1 MPAAFEWDKVMG
13 IDPASLLES
22 EKDQVE
28 EVFAMFALAEEWE
41 VKDKAPENIVQ
52 VLRVFQTLL
61 KMKDRELTIAYSFVE
76 EIGMKHAKVEV
87 FWWGLFGCLY
97 VLFPVHT
104 AQHSGTGPD
113 TRFLRDE
120 IRQLETQLEQRER
133 ELTHLKKEMGKEKK
147 NNEELVM
154 QAMEAEDDIRK
165 LKREN
170 EQLQQDVDFY
180 RGELDQKEMVPSRDE
195 NAETQRKLNQANRQL
210 YQCLED
216 LQRAEDENLHLKTQ
230 NEQMQKSLEE
240 SVKEMEKMTDEY
252 NKMKIVVQQTDSIM
266 DQLRKERD
274 HAKLQVREL
283 TDKIQSMTEEDDPI
297 MAAVNAKVEEWKM
310 VLSGKDEEIL
320 VYQQMIRD
328 LREKLRSAQLDLD
341 KSNIIALQQA
351 VQERD
356 NQIKMLSEQV
366 EQYTGEMERHTLLIE
381 ELKTSTKKDQG
392 LPLTMQQRKM
402 EEVRSKLE
410 VAEARAAEAEQ
421 AVKRAEAHAEEKDRK
436 LIEASNRLS
445 QYESGTYGL
454 EAAIAEIKECK
465 NQIRVRD
472 REAEAMTKE
481 INQLEMRINDL
492 MDENEDF
499 REKLGLEPKQEVDLT
514 EFRRAKDLRQRQYK
528 AENQVLTKE
537 IERLEEERLELKKQI
552 RRMVKEREVSTG
564 IPQSSLLLE
573 DDVEPSRTVQPL
585 KQSGTD
591 EEIRRKNEYL
601 EKELRNKERELE
613 LHKTQFHIKLD
624 ELSKVKRDLEAAL
637 KDVLQAMRMNRETT
651 PSDTAINIPSLE
663 RLTNAVDIN
672 NMSGQSDSALHLKSQ
687 VHQLVGRNEEL
698 RQELKLAREEATNSF
713 SHLARA
719 KEKVSQLEGELELL
733 RKSGSSGVVLRPL
746 TLPEGLG
753 PSSTEVISSLNEYA
767 VRLLQELKNEEEK
780 SKKLVGTLEEYKEKF
795 SVISHQQGLL
805 YKEYLSEKAEWQ
817 KKNESFTEMKKELEE
832 QKQVDAVKIQEF
844 KELLDTLQ
852 KDPDEIKRQLSEA
865 LRRLT
870 VLKVNEKKLTRRYT
884 TLLEQEQ
891 HLRKENGKL
900 KDESSQMQASVTQ
913 RMGYLQRY
921 KEMAWLLY
929 KIAALQKAL
938 DDSVPSS
945 ELERANKQYTELTVK
960 YRDMLQR
967 DSRLIQRT
975 TNLEHLESENESLR
989 EQISAMNKELEITK
1003 EKLNTLEQAWD
1014 NINATGAE
1022 NSMDKVDKALANNEM
1037 VSAARRITTLEM
1049 KELNERQ
1056 RAEHAHKMYEQMR
1069 NSLRQVEERNLELES
1084 KFAELTKMNVDAQ
1097 RVERELRDELADSI
1111 SKAVSNADRAR
1122 IAELEKAEAE
1132 LRIEVSKLQEVSDVA
1147 MMQASAL
1154 QARQQSKEKEVEAL
1168 RRQILDYQSQSDE
1181 KALIVKLHQHIVA
1194 LQLGESAALAKLETA
1209 TSHIQ
1214 QLEAYK
1220 LRAEQRLDAS
1230 ERTLFLARQEGRNRS
1245 KHLRQ
1250 TIQSLRR
1257 QFAGAL
1263 PLPQQEKFSVTMV
1276 SLQEDRAKAQQEK
1289 RKAEEER
1296 RSAES
1301 RAEELELRL
1310 RGLEELI
1317 STLKDVKGAQ
1327 KVTEWHK
1334 KMEEARLQELRKG
1347 RELVVQ
1353 KEEIRY
1359 LKNLVEEQER
1369 TIHSLEEDIVQ
1380 QNTLQEERQ
1389 LVWDQREV
1397 ELERQLDQ
1405 FEKHQSEILSSAEKY
1420 GDGTGSLPDPSLPL
1434 AHQLEFALGKIR
1446 EHVRTIMDTK
1456 ATCISLDEKL
1466 KEKEAALWKAE
1477 QNIVSRDKVINELRL
1492 RLPAAANRE
1501 RLLADLAKHEEDQAD
1516 SQPALNLAQQTIK
1529 DLQGRL
1535 DKKEDVLKKYQN
1547 QLAQARQDQEEM
1559 IKRHQ
1564 EELKMLHQ
1572 KLDLHTDTS
1581 LDRFKQTAMELMKKP
1596 TIKVPTTK
1604 HLERLAELEQTVAE
1618 QDALLSSVT
1627 EKLNLAAA
1635 ELDQQRTAVETQAK
1649 QHTEK
1654 MSKLEEYHATQVKAL
1669 SGGVDDQRSQMA
1681 EMEKEISYLRT
1692 ELAAQKEA
1700 NIRSPSNTMKNLVER
1715 LKAQLTQKEKQLKA
1729 LSKALLEL
1737 RAEMTSAAEQQ
1748 VIASAAQKEE
1758 SLNVQ
1763 MLVDKHT
1770 KDLKA
1775 RVQELN
1781 EELQAAK
1788 ESSRAARGRENALK
1802 EEVDR
1807 LNQDLQ
1813 RSQKTQR
1820 RLQAEKEEREQEIQ
1834 ELRQQIKRLSSAL
1847 QNQPEPDVKGPS
1859 VENLQKKIRRLESDM
1874 EKRTEM
1880 KNVKEDQGKAKD
1892 EIVRWEEGKKWQSK
1906 MEKVK
1911 NSLKEKERENESLSK
1926 QLSTLK
1932 DLYARLEQEKS
1943 ALQKKLKAR
1952 GVTADQ
1958 VVGVRSSEME
1968 KEMEELKKKNSDLE
1982 TQILTINFMA
1992 FMDIVKCIKQ
2002 AAILHQISVAQK
2014 DWIFVRPVVMQHQAL
2029 PRDDAIENLSLRNR
2043 YLEERLHSLESQ
2055 TSKEPPSRPSGK
2067 GFHYQALR
2075 QIRPAT
2081 FDVADISYKRNV
2093 APYPAEPYSNPVG
2106 PETVQQRAPKRR
2118 QIERNTQTS
2127 FVGAEERKPSLGA
2140 AEKTDA
2146 DHVKETETG
2155 ESTRDVPC
2163 GSDVDATEEKEEPQ
2177 TGKGSKAESGDPSE
2191 RPASLGSTPEPAVA
2205 EADSETVNKMGDN
2218 DERDTDDDND
2228 CDDVE
2233 IRGENPK
2240 QCCSQEPDVDSSS
2253 VTSKYPGRLISRK
2266 RGGRVR
2272 KRESRSLRYLKTSG
2286 RGTGTLSQR
2295 DQDLQKENLKL
2306 ASENLELRFQLEQTN
2321 KDLPRLKNQV
2331 ADLKEMCNA
2340 LKKAKAELEKKLAHI
2355 RGAGHSGKTVPE
2367 LEKTIGLMKK
2377 VVERVQRENETLKKS
2392 SSTANQ
2398 DKTAALEQENNKLKA
2413 DFEKLRRESEAE
2425 LSSKLESKTKG
2436 LEKIVMENERLR
2448 KEIKREMEA
2457 ADRLRVTKTG
2467 LEVTNEKLEA
2477 ELEETKHR
2485 LRAALSRPITE
2496 GADSKTWKA
2505 SVITRSSGLRV
2516 EFRARV
2522 SGCFVYVRRMFE
2534 NKMKELEKEL
2544 SQKTASLSELKQQ
2557 LKEVNEREERAQIS
2571 IRQLEDQVDMLKKFP
2586 TAAKTGTGGVKEP
2599 QTMRFVKLLS
2609 ELEKENRELK
2619 QRLNEYSER
2628 YGETSSKL
2636 DHRKLK
2642 NLLQAAETEKTKLQT
2657 EVKKLKKELESFDP
2671 TFFEEIE
2678 DLKYNYNL
2686 EVKKNI
2692 LLEEQLKKVC
2702 DQFGVTAEV
2711 PSVSLS

>member
-1 MPAAFEWDKVMG
+1 MAKMPAALEWDKVMK
-13 IDPASLLES
+13 INPVSLQDC
-22 EKDQVE
+22 EKDQLDELVG
-28 EVFAMFALAEEWE
+28 MFISTEEWLL
-41 VKDKAPENIVQ
+41 KDKAPENIVQ
-52 VLRVFQTLL
+52 VLRVFQALL
-61 KMKDRELTIAYSFVE
+61 KMKELELDLSFNFIDD
-76 EIGMKHAKVEV
+76 IGVKHAKIEKELLAKVSRLEQE
-87 FWWGLFGCLY
+87 CK
-97 VLFPVHT
+97 
-104 AQHSGTGPD
+104 HSGTGPD

-120 IRQLETQLEQRER
+120 IRQLENQLEQREK
-133 ELTHLKKEMGKEKK
+133 ELTQLKKEMEKVK
-147 NNEELVM
+147 KTKGELVVR
-154 QAMEAEDDIRK
+154 AEEAEEKVKK

-180 RGELDQKEMVPSRDE
+180 RGELDQKQPAQSRDE
-195 NAETQRKLNQANRQL
+195 NAEIQRKLSLANRQL

-252 NKMKIVVQQTDSIM
+252 NKMKIVVRQTDSIM

-283 TDKIQSMTEEDDPI
+283 TDKIHNMTEEEDPI
-297 MAAVNAKVEEWKM
+297 MAAVNAKVEEWKR
-310 VLSGKDEEIL
+310 VLFGKDEEIL

-328 LREKLRSAQLDLD
+328 MREKLRSAQLDLD
-341 KSNIIALQQA
+341 KSNTIALQQA

-366 EQYTGEMERHTLLIE
+366 EQYTGEMEKHTQLIE
-381 ELKTSTKKDQG
+381 ELKTSTKKDRGQ
-392 LPLTMQQRKM
+392 PLTIQQRKM
-402 EEVRSKLE
+402 EELKSKLE
-410 VAEARAAEAEQ
+410 AAETRALEAEQ
-421 AVKRAEAHAEEKDRK
+421 AVKFAEAHAEEKDK
-436 LIEASNRLS
+436 ALIEASNRLS

-454 EAAIAEIKECK
+454 EAAIVEIKECK

-472 REAEAMTKE
+472 RETEAMTKE

-514 EFRRAKDLRQRQYK
+514 EFRRARDLRQRQYK

-552 RRMVKEREVSTG
+552 RSMVKRG
-564 IPQSSLLLE
+564 IPQSRLLQEE
-573 DDVEPSRTVQPL
+573 DVGPNRTAQLPL
-585 KQSGTD
+585 KQSSMYTD
-591 EEIRRKNEYL
+591 EEIRHKNEYL
-601 EKELRNKERELE
+601 EKELSKKERELE

-624 ELSKVKRDLEAAL
+624 ELSKVKSDLEAAL
-637 KDVLQAMRMNRETT
+637 KDVLRAMRINREAT
-651 PSDTAINIPSLE
+651 PSEAAINFPSLE
-663 RLTNAVDIN
+663 RLANAIDVSN
-672 NMSGQSDSALHLKSQ
+672 TSGQSESALHLKSQ
-687 VHQLVGRNEEL
+687 IHQLVGRNEEL
-698 RQELKLAREEATNSF
+698 RQELKSSREEATSSF
-713 SHLARA
+713 SQLARA

-733 RKSGSSGVVLRPL
+733 RKSGSSGVILRS
-746 TLPEGLG
+746 LPEGLG

-767 VRLLQELKNEEEK
+767 VRLLQELKNKEEK

-817 KKNESFTEMKKELEE
+817 KKKETFTEMKNKLEE

-852 KDPDEIKRQLSEA
+852 KDPDEIKRQLSEV
-865 LRRLT
+865 LRKLT

-884 TLLEQEQ
+884 TLLEQEE
-891 HLRKENGKL
+891 HLRKENSKL
-900 KDESSQMQASVTQ
+900 RDESIQMQASVTQ
-913 RMGYLQRY
+913 RIGYLQRY
-921 KEMAWLLY
+921 KGMAAY

-945 ELERANKQYTELTVK
+945 ELEKANRQYTELTVK

-989 EQISAMNKELEITK
+989 EQISAMSKELEITK

-1014 NINATGAE
+1014 NINTIGGE
-1022 NSMDKVDKALANNEM
+1022 TSMGKADKVLANNEM
-1037 VSAARRITTLEM
+1037 VSAARQITTLEM

-1056 RAEHAHKMYEQMR
+1056 RAEHAHKMYEQLR

-1084 KFAELTKMNVDAQ
+1084 KFAELTKMNVEAQ
-1097 RVERELRDELADSI
+1097 SVERELRDELADSI
-1111 SKAVSNADRAR
+1111 SKAVSDADRAR

-1181 KALIVKLHQHIVA
+1181 KALVAKLHQHIVA
-1194 LQLGESAALAKLETA
+1194 LQLSESAALAKLEA
-1209 TSHIQ
+1209 ANSHVQ

-1230 ERTLFLARQEGRNRS
+1230 ESTLFLARQEGRNRA

-1276 SLQEDRAKAQQEK
+1276 SLQEDRAKAKEEK
-1289 RKAEEER
+1289 KKAEEER
-1296 RSAES
+1296 RRAEG

-1310 RGLEELI
+1310 RGLEDLI

-1369 TIHSLEEDIVQ
+1369 TIRLLEEDTVQ
-1380 QNTLQEERQ
+1380 QDMLKDECQ
-1389 LVWDQREV
+1389 LSWDQREV

-1405 FEKHQSEILSSAEKY
+1405 YEKHQNEILSSAEKY
-1420 GDGTGSLPDPSLPL
+1420 EDGTGSLPDQNLPL

-1446 EHVRTIMDTK
+1446 EHVRTILDTQ
-1456 ATCISLDEKL
+1456 ATCKCLDEKL

-1501 RLLADLAKHEEDQAD
+1501 RLLADLAKHEEGQSD
-1516 SQPALNLAQQTIK
+1516 SQPALKLAHQTIK

-1547 QLAQARQDQEEM
+1547 QLAQARKDQEEM

-1564 EELKMLHQ
+1564 EELRTLHQ
-1572 KLDLHTDTS
+1572 KLDMQTDTS

-1596 TIKVPTTK
+1596 TIMVPTTK

-1618 QDALLSSVT
+1618 QDISLSSVT
-1627 EKLNLAAA
+1627 MKLNLTTSELERQKAAMDT
-1635 ELDQQRTAVETQAK
+1635 LAK
-1649 QHTEK
+1649 KHADEK
-1654 MSKLEEYHATQVKAL
+1654 SKLEEHYAAQVKAL
-1669 SGGVDDQRSQMA
+1669 TGETEDQRSQMA
-1681 EMEKEISYLRT
+1681 QMEKEINYLQT

-1700 NIRSPSNTMKNLVER
+1700 NVRSPSNTMKKLVER
-1715 LKAQLTQKEKQLKA
+1715 LKAQLTQKEKQLKS
-1729 LSKALLEL
+1729 LSKALLGL

-1748 VIASAAQKEE
+1748 IIVSAAQKEE

-1763 MLVDKHT
+1763 MLVDRHT
-1770 KDLKA
+1770 KDLKV

-1788 ESSRAARGRENALK
+1788 ESVKAARGRENTLK
-1802 EEVDR
+1802 EEVDS
-1807 LNQDLQ
+1807 LNQDFQ

-1834 ELRQQIKRLSSAL
+1834 ELKQQIKRLSSAL
-1847 QNQPEPDVKGPS
+1847 QNQPEPDGQGLTI
-1859 VENLQKKIRRLESDM
+1859 ENLQKKIRRLEYDL

-1880 KNVKEDQGKAKD
+1880 KNVKDDHGKNRD
-1892 EIVRWEEGKKWQSK
+1892 EIVRWEEGKKWQAR

-1932 DLYARLEQEKS
+1932 DLYARLEQERS
-1943 ALQKKLKAR
+1943 AMQQKLKAR

-1958 VVGVRSSEME
+1958 VMGVRSTEME
-1968 KEMEELKKKNSDLE
+1968 REMEELKKKNLDLE
-1982 TQILTINFMA
+1982 RQIFTI
-1992 FMDIVKCIKQ
+1992 K
-2002 AAILHQISVAQK
+2002 
-2014 DWIFVRPVVMQHQAL
+2014 QHQAL
-2029 PRDDAIENLSLRNR
+2029 PRDDAMENLSLRNR

-2055 TSKEPPSRPSGK
+2055 ISKEPLSRPSCV
-2067 GFHYQALR
+2067 YCA
-2075 QIRPAT
+2075 A
-2081 FDVADISYKRNV
+2081 
-2093 APYPAEPYSNPVG
+2093 
-2106 PETVQQRAPKRR
+2106 QRL
-2118 QIERNTQTS
+2118 
-2127 FVGAEERKPSLGA
+2127 SL
-2140 AEKTDA
+2140 
-2146 DHVKETETG
+2146 
-2155 ESTRDVPC
+2155 
-2163 GSDVDATEEKEEPQ
+2163 
-2177 TGKGSKAESGDPSE
+2177 
-2191 RPASLGSTPEPAVA
+2191 
-2205 EADSETVNKMGDN
+2205 
-2218 DERDTDDDND
+2218 
-2228 CDDVE
+2228 
-2233 IRGENPK
+2233 
-2240 QCCSQEPDVDSSS
+2240 SSS
-2253 VTSKYPGRLISRK
+2253 HSS
-2266 RGGRVR
+2266 
-2272 KRESRSLRYLKTSG
+2272 KTSG
-2286 RGTGTLSQR
+2286 RGTGTPSQR

-2331 ADLKEMCNA
+2331 ADLKEMCSV
-2340 LKKAKAELEKKLAHI
+2340 LKKEKAEVEKKLAQL

-2367 LEKTIGLMKK
+2367 LEKTIGLMKR

-2392 SSTANQ
+2392 SAPTNQ
-2398 DKTAALEQENNKLKA
+2398 EKVAALEQENVKLKA
-2413 DFEKLRRESEAE
+2413 DYEKLKSQSEAE
-2425 LSSKLESKTKG
+2425 LTSKLESKTKG

-2448 KEIKREMEA
+2448 KENKREIEA
-2457 ADRLRVTKTG
+2457 AERLRVTKTS

-2496 GADSKTWKA
+2496 RADSKAWKA
-2505 SVITRSSGLRV
+2505 SVVT
-2516 EFRARV
+2516 
-2522 SGCFVYVRRMFE
+2522 RMFE
-2534 NKMKELEKEL
+2534 NKMNELEKEL
-2544 SQKTASLSELKQQ
+2544 SQKTSNLTELKQQ
-2557 LKEVNEREERAQIS
+2557 LKEVKEREERAQINV
-2571 IRQLEDQVDMLKKFP
+2571 RQLEDQVDMLKRFP
-2586 TAAKTGTGGVKEP
+2586 TAAKTGGGLTKEL
-2599 QTMRFVKLLS
+2599 QSMRLVNT
-2609 ELEKENRELK
+2609 ELQRENTELK
-2619 QRLNEYSER
+2619 QKLNEYSER

-2636 DHRKLK
+2636 DYGKLK
-2642 NLLQAAETEKTKLQT
+2642 NLLHAAETEKTRLQT

-2702 DQFGVTAEV
+2702 DQFGVKVEL
-2711 PSVSLS
+2711 PSSSIS

>member
-1 MPAAFEWDKVMG
+1 MAKMPAALEWDKVMK
-13 IDPASLLES
+13 INPVSLQDC
-22 EKDQVE
+22 EKDQLDELVG
-28 EVFAMFALAEEWE
+28 MFISTEEWLL
-41 VKDKAPENIVQ
+41 KDKAPENIVQ
-52 VLRVFQTLL
+52 VLRVFQALL
-61 KMKDRELTIAYSFVE
+61 KMKELELDLSFNFIDD
-76 EIGMKHAKVEV
+76 IGVKHAKIEKELLAKVSRLEQE
-87 FWWGLFGCLY
+87 CK
-97 VLFPVHT
+97 
-104 AQHSGTGPD
+104 HSGTGPD

-120 IRQLETQLEQRER
+120 IRQLENQLEQREK
-133 ELTHLKKEMGKEKK
+133 ELTQLKKEMEKVK
-147 NNEELVM
+147 KTKGELVVR
-154 QAMEAEDDIRK
+154 AEEAEEKVKK

-180 RGELDQKEMVPSRDE
+180 RGELDQKQPAQSRDE
-195 NAETQRKLNQANRQL
+195 NAEIQRKLSLANRQL

-252 NKMKIVVQQTDSIM
+252 NKMKIVVRQTDSIM

-283 TDKIQSMTEEDDPI
+283 TDKIHNMTEEEDPI
-297 MAAVNAKVEEWKM
+297 MAAVNAKVEEWKR
-310 VLSGKDEEIL
+310 VLFGKDEEIL

-328 LREKLRSAQLDLD
+328 MREKLRSAQLDLD
-341 KSNIIALQQA
+341 KSNTIALQQA

-366 EQYTGEMERHTLLIE
+366 EQYTGEMEKHTQLIE
-381 ELKTSTKKDQG
+381 ELKTSTKKDRGQ
-392 LPLTMQQRKM
+392 PLTIQQRKM
-402 EEVRSKLE
+402 EELKSKLE
-410 VAEARAAEAEQ
+410 AAETRALEAEQ
-421 AVKRAEAHAEEKDRK
+421 AVKFAEAHAEEKDK
-436 LIEASNRLS
+436 ALIEASNRLS

-454 EAAIAEIKECK
+454 EAAIVEIKECK

-472 REAEAMTKE
+472 RETEAMTKE

-514 EFRRAKDLRQRQYK
+514 EFRRARDLRQRQYK

-552 RRMVKEREVSTG
+552 RSMVKRG
-564 IPQSSLLLE
+564 IPQSRLLQEE
-573 DDVEPSRTVQPL
+573 DVGPNRTAQLPL
-585 KQSGTD
+585 KQSSMYTD
-591 EEIRRKNEYL
+591 EEIRHKNEYL
-601 EKELRNKERELE
+601 EKELSKKERELE

-624 ELSKVKRDLEAAL
+624 ELSKVKSDLEAAL
-637 KDVLQAMRMNRETT
+637 KDVLRAMRINREAT
-651 PSDTAINIPSLE
+651 PSEAAINFPSLE
-663 RLTNAVDIN
+663 RLANAIDVSN
-672 NMSGQSDSALHLKSQ
+672 TSGQSESALHLKSQ
-687 VHQLVGRNEEL
+687 IHQLVGRNEEL
-698 RQELKLAREEATNSF
+698 RQELKSSREEATSSF
-713 SHLARA
+713 SQLARA

-733 RKSGSSGVVLRPL
+733 RKSGSSGVILRS
-746 TLPEGLG
+746 LPEGLG

-767 VRLLQELKNEEEK
+767 VRLLQELKNKEEK

-817 KKNESFTEMKKELEE
+817 KKKETFTEMKNKLEE

-852 KDPDEIKRQLSEA
+852 KDPDEIKRQLSEV
-865 LRRLT
+865 LRKLT

-884 TLLEQEQ
+884 TLLEQEE
-891 HLRKENGKL
+891 HLRKENSKL
-900 KDESSQMQASVTQ
+900 RDESIQMQASVTQ
-913 RMGYLQRY
+913 RIGYLQRY
-921 KEMAWLLY
+921 KGMAAY

-945 ELERANKQYTELTVK
+945 ELEKANRQYTELTVK

-989 EQISAMNKELEITK
+989 EQISAMSKELEITK

-1014 NINATGAE
+1014 NINTIGGE
-1022 NSMDKVDKALANNEM
+1022 TSMGKADKVLANNEM
-1037 VSAARRITTLEM
+1037 VSAARQITTLEM

-1056 RAEHAHKMYEQMR
+1056 RAEHAHKMYEQLR

-1084 KFAELTKMNVDAQ
+1084 KFAELTKMNVEAQ
-1097 RVERELRDELADSI
+1097 SVERELRDELADSI
-1111 SKAVSNADRAR
+1111 SKAVSDADRAR

-1181 KALIVKLHQHIVA
+1181 KALVAKLHQHIVA
-1194 LQLGESAALAKLETA
+1194 LQLSESAALAKLEA
-1209 TSHIQ
+1209 ANSHVQ

-1230 ERTLFLARQEGRNRS
+1230 ESTLFLARQEGRNRA

-1276 SLQEDRAKAQQEK
+1276 SLQEDRAKAKEEK
-1289 RKAEEER
+1289 KKAEEER
-1296 RSAES
+1296 RRAEG

-1310 RGLEELI
+1310 RGLEDLI

-1369 TIHSLEEDIVQ
+1369 TIRLLEEDTVQ
-1380 QNTLQEERQ
+1380 QDMLKDECQ
-1389 LVWDQREV
+1389 LSWDQREV

-1405 FEKHQSEILSSAEKY
+1405 YEKHQNEILSSAEKY
-1420 GDGTGSLPDPSLPL
+1420 EDGTGSLPDQNLPL

-1446 EHVRTIMDTK
+1446 EHVRTILDTQ
-1456 ATCISLDEKL
+1456 ATCKCLDEKL

-1501 RLLADLAKHEEDQAD
+1501 RLLADLAKHEEGQSD
-1516 SQPALNLAQQTIK
+1516 SQPALKLAHQTIK

-1547 QLAQARQDQEEM
+1547 QLAQARKDQEEM

-1564 EELKMLHQ
+1564 EELRTLHQ
-1572 KLDLHTDTS
+1572 KLDMQTDTS

-1596 TIKVPTTK
+1596 TIMVPTTK

-1618 QDALLSSVT
+1618 QDISLSSVT
-1627 EKLNLAAA
+1627 MKLNLTTSELERQKAAMDT
-1635 ELDQQRTAVETQAK
+1635 LAK
-1649 QHTEK
+1649 KHADEK
-1654 MSKLEEYHATQVKAL
+1654 SKLEEHYAAQVKAL
-1669 SGGVDDQRSQMA
+1669 TGETEDQRSQMA
-1681 EMEKEISYLRT
+1681 QMEKEINYLQT

-1700 NIRSPSNTMKNLVER
+1700 NVRSPSNTMKKLVER
-1715 LKAQLTQKEKQLKA
+1715 LKAQLTQKEKQLKS
-1729 LSKALLEL
+1729 LSKALLGL

-1748 VIASAAQKEE
+1748 IIVSAAQKEE

-1763 MLVDKHT
+1763 MLVDRHT
-1770 KDLKA
+1770 KDLKV

-1788 ESSRAARGRENALK
+1788 ESVKAARGRENTLK
-1802 EEVDR
+1802 EEVDS
-1807 LNQDLQ
+1807 LNQDFQ

-1834 ELRQQIKRLSSAL
+1834 ELKQQIKRLSSAL
-1847 QNQPEPDVKGPS
+1847 QNQPEPDGQGLTI
-1859 VENLQKKIRRLESDM
+1859 ENLQKKIRRLEYDL

-1880 KNVKEDQGKAKD
+1880 KNVKDDHGKNRD
-1892 EIVRWEEGKKWQSK
+1892 EIVRWEEGKKWQAR

-1932 DLYARLEQEKS
+1932 DLYARLEQERS
-1943 ALQKKLKAR
+1943 AMQQKLKAR

-1958 VVGVRSSEME
+1958 VMGVRSTEME
-1968 KEMEELKKKNSDLE
+1968 REMEELKKKNLDLE
-1982 TQILTINFMA
+1982 RQIFTI
-1992 FMDIVKCIKQ
+1992 K
-2002 AAILHQISVAQK
+2002 
-2014 DWIFVRPVVMQHQAL
+2014 QHQAL
-2029 PRDDAIENLSLRNR
+2029 PRDDAMENLSLRNR

-2055 TSKEPPSRPSGK
+2055 ISKEPLSRPSCVYCAAQRLSLSSSHSSKGK
-2067 GFHYQALR
+2067 RSPSRAWRG
-2075 QIRPAT
+2075 ICSVT
-2081 FDVADISYKRNV
+2081 FDVEDGPREGNAALRPVNSYSRSVSQTPAD
-2093 APYPAEPYSNPVG
+2093 
-2106 PETVQQRAPKRR
+2106 QQREPNPSQIKRK
-2118 QIERNTQTS
+2118 TQTS
-2127 FVGAEERKPSLGA
+2127 FVGAGDVRNKRDQSSPDVAQNA
-2140 AEKTDA
+2140 AAGKTDVTRE
-2146 DHVKETETG
+2146 DDVSENETETEADVL
-2155 ESTRDVPC
+2155 ESTQDIPV
-2163 GSDVDATEEKEEPQ
+2163 GSEVHVGEEKEESQ
-2177 TGKGSKAESGDPSE
+2177 TTKGSEPGDLSE
-2191 RPASLGSTPEPAVA
+2191 RPGSDMSSPEPATGA
-2205 EADSETVNKMGDN
+2205 TGRRLSETVNKQGTGELADQ
-2218 DERDTDDDND
+2218 DTDDDELGIKKEMPEEAETTKESTEED
-2228 CDDVE
+2228 
-2233 IRGENPK
+2233 NPGK
-2240 QCCSQEPDVDSSS
+2240 LCLAEPDVDSIRC
-2253 VTSKYPGRLISRK
+2253 KYPERFISK
-2266 RGGRVR
+2266 KKDERVR
-2272 KRESRSLRYLKTSG
+2272 KRESRSLSYLKTSG
-2286 RGTGTLSQR
+2286 RGTGTPSQR

-2331 ADLKEMCNA
+2331 ADLKEMCSV
-2340 LKKAKAELEKKLAHI
+2340 LKKEKAEVEKKLAQL

-2367 LEKTIGLMKK
+2367 LEKTIGLMKR

-2392 SSTANQ
+2392 SAPTNQ
-2398 DKTAALEQENNKLKA
+2398 EKVAALEQENVKLKA
-2413 DFEKLRRESEAE
+2413 DYEKLKSQSEAE
-2425 LSSKLESKTKG
+2425 LTSKLESKTKG

-2448 KEIKREMEA
+2448 KENKREIEA
-2457 ADRLRVTKTG
+2457 AERLRVTKTS

-2496 GADSKTWKA
+2496 RADSKAWKA
-2505 SVITRSSGLRV
+2505 SVVT
-2516 EFRARV
+2516 
-2522 SGCFVYVRRMFE
+2522 RMFE
-2534 NKMKELEKEL
+2534 NKMNELEKEL
-2544 SQKTASLSELKQQ
+2544 SQKTSNLTELKQQ
-2557 LKEVNEREERAQIS
+2557 LKEVKEREERAQINV
-2571 IRQLEDQVDMLKKFP
+2571 RQLEDQVDMLKRFP
-2586 TAAKTGTGGVKEP
+2586 TAAKTGGGLTKEL
-2599 QTMRFVKLLS
+2599 QSMRLVNT
-2609 ELEKENRELK
+2609 ELQRENTELK
-2619 QRLNEYSER
+2619 QKLNEYSER

-2636 DHRKLK
+2636 DYGKLK
-2642 NLLQAAETEKTKLQT
+2642 NLLHAAETEKTRLQT

-2702 DQFGVTAEV
+2702 DQFGVKVEL
-2711 PSVSLS
+2711 PSSSIS

>member
-1 MPAAFEWDKVMG
+1 MAKMPAALEWAKVMR
-13 IDPASLLES
+13 IDPVSLRDC
-22 EKDQVE
+22 EKDQLD
-28 EVFAMFALAEEWE
+28 EVFDMFISTEEWE
-41 VKDKAPENIVQ
+41 VKDKAPENIIQ
-52 VLRVFQTLL
+52 VLRTFQALL
-61 KMKDRELTIAYSFVE
+61 KMKDQELNVAFNFIDDV
-76 EIGMKHAKVEV
+76 GVKHAKTEKELLAKVSRLERE
-87 FWWGLFGCLY
+87 CK
-97 VLFPVHT
+97 
-104 AQHSGTGPD
+104 HSGTGPD

-120 IRQLETQLEQRER
+120 IRQLETQLDQREK
-133 ELTHLKKEMGKEKK
+133 ELTQLKKEMGKEKK
-147 NNEELVM
+147 TNEELLVR
-154 QAMEAEDDIRK
+154 AEEAEEEVKK
-165 LKREN
+165 LKREIKKLKKKN

-180 RGELDQKEMVPSRDE
+180 RGELDQKEPVPSRDE
-195 NAETQRKLNQANRQL
+195 NAETQRKLNVANRQL

-216 LQRAEDENLHLKTQ
+216 LQQAEDENLHLKTH

-283 TDKIQSMTEEDDPI
+283 TDKIHSMTEEDDPI
-297 MAAVNAKVEEWKM
+297 MAAVKAKVEEWKR
-310 VLSGKDEEIL
+310 VLSGKDDEIL

-328 LREKLRSAQLDLD
+328 LREKLRSAQLDMD

-366 EQYTGEMERHTLLIE
+366 EQYTGEMEKHTLLIE
-381 ELKTSTKKDQG
+381 DLKTSTKKDRG
-392 LPLTMQQRKM
+392 LPSSMQQRKV
-402 EEVRSKLE
+402 EDLKSKLE
-410 VAEARAAEAEQ
+410 AAETRAVEAERAA
-421 AVKRAEAHAEEKDRK
+421 KLAEAHAEEKDK
-436 LIEASNRLS
+436 ALIEASNRLS

-454 EAAIAEIKECK
+454 EVAIMEIKECK

-472 REAEAMTKE
+472 HEAEAMTKE

-514 EFRRAKDLRQRQYK
+514 EFRRAKELRERQYK

-552 RRMVKEREVSTG
+552 RRMVKDRG
-564 IPQSSLLLE
+564 IPQSSSLLE
-573 DDVEPSRTVQPL
+573 EDVGPIRTGQLPF
-585 KQSGTD
+585 KHSSTHPD
-591 EEIRRKNEYL
+591 EELRRKNEYL
-601 EKELRNKERELE
+601 EKELSNKERELE
-613 LHKTQFHIKLD
+613 LHKTQFQVKLD

-637 KDVLQAMRMNRETT
+637 QDVLQAMRVNQETP
-651 PSDTAINIPSLE
+651 PSDAAVNVPSLE
-663 RLTNAVDIN
+663 KLADAVGLN
-672 NMSGQSDSALHLKSQ
+672 TMSGQSESALHLRSQ
-687 VHQLVGRNEEL
+687 IHQLVGRNEEL
-698 RQELKLAREEATNSF
+698 RQELKSAREESTSSF
-713 SHLARA
+713 SQLARA
-719 KEKVSQLEGELELL
+719 KEKVSKLESELELL
-733 RKSGSSGVVLRPL
+733 RTSGSSGVVLRPL
-746 TLPEGLG
+746 SLPEGLG

-767 VRLLQELKNEEEK
+767 VRLLQELKNKEEK
-780 SKKLVGTLEEYKEKF
+780 IKKLVRTLEEYKEKF

-805 YKEYLSEKAEWQ
+805 YKEYLSEKTEWQ
-817 KKNESFTEMKKELEE
+817 KTKETFAETKNKLEE

-844 KELLDTLQ
+844 NELLDTLQ
-852 KDPDEIKRQLSEA
+852 KDPDEIKRQQSEA
-865 LRRLT
+865 IRKLT
-870 VLKVNEKKLTRRYT
+870 VLKVNEKKMTRRYV

-891 HLRKENGKL
+891 HLRKENNRL
-900 KDESSQMQASVTQ
+900 RDESSHMQASVTQ
-913 RMGYLQRY
+913 RIGYLQRH
-921 KEMAWLLY
+921 KDMAAY

-938 DDSVPSS
+938 DDSVPSAD
-945 ELERANKQYTELTVK
+945 LEKANRQYTELTVK

-967 DSRLIQRT
+967 DGHLMQRT
-975 TNLEHLESENESLR
+975 TNLEHLESENQSLR

-1014 NINATGAE
+1014 NISTTGGE
-1022 NSMDKVDKALANNEM
+1022 SGMDKADKALANNEM
-1037 VSAARRITTLEM
+1037 VSSARRITTLEM

-1056 RAEHAHKMYEQMR
+1056 RAEHAHRMYEQMR

-1084 KFAELTKMNVDAQ
+1084 KFAELTKMNVEAQ

-1111 SKAVSNADRAR
+1111 SKAVSDADRAR

-1132 LRIEVSKLQEVSDVA
+1132 LRTEVSKLQEVSDVA

-1181 KALIVKLHQHIVA
+1181 KALIAKLHQHIVA
-1194 LQLGESAALAKLETA
+1194 LQHSESDALAKLEAA
-1209 TSHIQ
+1209 TSHVQ

-1230 ERTLFLARQEGRNRS
+1230 ESTLFLARQEARNHS

-1276 SLQEDRAKAQQEK
+1276 CLQEDRAKAQEER

-1296 RSAES
+1296 RRAEG

-1310 RGLEELI
+1310 QGLEELI

-1334 KMEEARLQELRKG
+1334 KMEEARLQEMRKG

-1369 TIHSLEEDIVQ
+1369 SIRSLEEETVQ
-1380 QNTLQEERQ
+1380 QNMLQDERQ
-1389 LVWDQREV
+1389 LAWDQREV

-1405 FEKHQSEILSSAEKY
+1405 YEKHQNEILSSAEKY
-1420 GDGTGSLPDPSLPL
+1420 EDGAGSLPDPSLPL
-1434 AHQLEFALGKIR
+1434 AHQLEFALGKVR
-1446 EHVRTIMDTK
+1446 EHVRTILDTQ
-1456 ATCISLDEKL
+1456 ATCKSLDEKL

-1501 RLLADLAKHEEDQAD
+1501 RLLADLAKHEEGQPD
-1516 SQPALNLAQQTIK
+1516 SQPSFKLAHQTIK

-1547 QLAQARQDQEEM
+1547 QLAQARQDQEDM

-1564 EELKMLHQ
+1564 EELRVLHQ

-1581 LDRFKQTAMELMKKP
+1581 LDRFRQTAMELIKKP
-1596 TIKVPTTK
+1596 TIRVPTTK

-1618 QDALLSSVT
+1618 QDISLSSVT
-1627 EKLNLAAA
+1627 EKLSLATA
-1635 ELDQQRTAVETQAK
+1635 ELERLRAYVETQAK
-1649 QHTEK
+1649 RHAEEMT
-1654 MSKLEEYHATQVKAL
+1654 KLEEYHAAQVKAL
-1669 SGGVDDQRSQMA
+1669 TGETEDQRSQTA
-1681 EMEKEISYLRT
+1681 QMEKEMNYLQT

-1700 NIRSPSNTMKNLVER
+1700 NVRSPSNTMKNLVER

-1763 MLVDKHT
+1763 LLVDKHT
-1770 KDLKA
+1770 RDLKV

-1788 ESSRAARGRENALK
+1788 ESAKAARGRENTLK
-1802 EEVDR
+1802 EELDG

-1813 RSQKTQR
+1813 RSQKTQK

-1834 ELRQQIKRLSSAL
+1834 ELKQQAKRLSSAL
-1847 QNQPEPDVKGPS
+1847 QGQPEPDGKGPT
-1859 VENLQKKIRRLESDM
+1859 VENLQKKIRRLESDL

-1880 KNVKEDQGKAKD
+1880 KNVKDDHEKARD
-1892 EIVRWEEGKKWQSK
+1892 EMVRWEEGKKWQAK
-1906 MEKVK
+1906 MEKMK

-1968 KEMEELKKKNSDLE
+1968 KEMEELKKKNSELE
-1982 TQILTINFMA
+1982 TQILS
-1992 FMDIVKCIKQ
+1992 IKQ
-2002 AAILHQISVAQK
+2002 
-2014 DWIFVRPVVMQHQAL
+2014 RQAL
-2029 PRDDAIENLSLRNR
+2029 PRDDAMENLTLRNR

-2055 TSKEPPSRPSGK
+2055 MSSSRPS
-2067 GFHYQALR
+2067 
-2075 QIRPAT
+2075 
-2081 FDVADISYKRNV
+2081 
-2093 APYPAEPYSNPVG
+2093 
-2106 PETVQQRAPKRR
+2106 
-2118 QIERNTQTS
+2118 
-2127 FVGAEERKPSLGA
+2127 
-2140 AEKTDA
+2140 
-2146 DHVKETETG
+2146 
-2155 ESTRDVPC
+2155 
-2163 GSDVDATEEKEEPQ
+2163 
-2177 TGKGSKAESGDPSE
+2177 
-2191 RPASLGSTPEPAVA
+2191 
-2205 EADSETVNKMGDN
+2205 
-2218 DERDTDDDND
+2218 
-2228 CDDVE
+2228 
-2233 IRGENPK
+2233 
-2240 QCCSQEPDVDSSS
+2240 
-2253 VTSKYPGRLISRK
+2253 
-2266 RGGRVR
+2266 
-2272 KRESRSLRYLKTSG
+2272 TSG
-2286 RGTGTLSQR
+2286 RGTGTPSQR

-2306 ASENLELRFQLEQTN
+2306 ASENLELRFQLEQTS

-2331 ADLKEMCNA
+2331 ADLKEMCSV
-2340 LKKAKAELEKKLAHI
+2340 LKKEKAEVEKRLAHI
-2355 RGAGHSGKTVPE
+2355 RGAGRSGKSVPE

-2377 VVERVQRENETLKKS
+2377 VVERVQRENEMLKKS
-2392 SSTANQ
+2392 STPANQ
-2398 DKTAALEQENNKLKA
+2398 DKIAALKQDNVKLKA
-2413 DFEKLRRESEAE
+2413 DYEKLKSQSDAE

-2448 KEIKREMEA
+2448 KEIRREVEA
-2457 ADRLRVTKTG
+2457 AERLRATKTN

-2477 ELEETKHR
+2477 ELEETKRR

-2496 GADSKTWKA
+2496 GADSKAWKA
-2505 SVITRSSGLRV
+2505 SVLT
-2516 EFRARV
+2516 
-2522 SGCFVYVRRMFE
+2522 RMFE

-2544 SQKTASLSELKQQ
+2544 SQKSSSLSELRQQ
-2557 LKEVNEREERAQIS
+2557 LKEAKEREEKAQIS
-2571 IRQLEDQVDMLKKFP
+2571 IWQLEDQVDILKRFP
-2586 TAAKTGTGGVKEP
+2586 TAANTGEGPTKEF
-2599 QTMRFVKLLS
+2599 QAVRSVNT
-2609 ELEKENRELK
+2609 ELQKENAELK

-2636 DHRKLK
+2636 DHGRLR
-2642 NLLQAAETEKTKLQT
+2642 NLLQAAETDKAKLQA
-2657 EVKKLKKELESFDP
+2657 EVQKLKKELESFDP

-2686 EVKKNI
+2686 EVKKNV
-2692 LLEEQLKKVC
+2692 LLEEELKKVC
-2702 DQFGVTAEV
+2702 AQFGVEAQI
-2711 PSVSLS
+2711 PSMSIS

>member
-1 MPAAFEWDKVMG
+1 MAKMHAALEWDKMTR
-13 IDPASLLES
+13 IDPASLHEC
-22 EKDQVE
+22 EKDQVD
-28 EVFAMFALAEEWE
+28 EVFVMFVLAEQWE
-41 VKDKAPENIVQ
+41 VKDKAPEDIIQ
-52 VLRVFQTLL
+52 VLKVFQALL
-61 KMKDRELTIAYSFVE
+61 KIKDRELTLASDFIDN
-76 EIGMKHAKVEV
+76 IGVKHAKTEKELLAKVSRLE
-87 FWWGLFGCLY
+87 
-97 VLFPVHT
+97 
-104 AQHSGTGPD
+104 QQRKHSGTGPD

-120 IRQLETQLEQRER
+120 IRQLETQLEQREK
-133 ELTHLKKEMGKEKK
+133 ELTQLKKEMGKEKK
-147 NNEELVM
+147 NNEELVVR
-154 QAMEAEDDIRK
+154 AEEAEDKVKK
-165 LKREN
+165 LKREIKKFKKKN

-180 RGELDQKEMVPSRDE
+180 RGELDQKELVPSRDE
-195 NAETQRKLNQANRQL
+195 NAETQRKLNLANRQL

-283 TDKIQSMTEEDDPI
+283 TDKIHSMTEEDDPI
-297 MAAVNAKVEEWKM
+297 MAAVNAKVEEWKR
-310 VLSGKDEEIL
+310 VLSGKDDEIL
-320 VYQQMIRD
+320 VYQQMICD

-341 KSNIIALQQA
+341 KSNIIALQQVIYELCSA

-366 EQYTGEMERHTLLIE
+366 EQYTGEMEKHTLLIE
-381 ELKTSTKKDQG
+381 ELKMSTKKDRG
-392 LPLTMQQRKM
+392 LPSTIQQRKM
-402 EEVRSKLE
+402 EELKSKLE
-410 VAEARAAEAEQ
+410 AAEIRTVEAERM
-421 AVKRAEAHAEEKDRK
+421 VKLAEAHAEEKDK
-436 LIEASNRLS
+436 ALIEASNRLS

-472 REAEAMTKE
+472 CEAEAMTKE

-499 REKLGLEPKQEVDLT
+499 REKLGLEPKQEVNLT

-552 RRMVKEREVSTG
+552 RRMVKERG
-564 IPQSSLLLE
+564 FPQSSLLLE
-573 DDVEPSRTVQPL
+573 EDIRSSRTVQLPL
-585 KQSGTD
+585 KQSSSYTD

-601 EKELRNKERELE
+601 EKELSNKERELE
-613 LHKTQFHIKLD
+613 LHKTQFHVKLD

-637 KDVLQAMRMNRETT
+637 KDVLQAMRINQETT
-651 PSDTAINIPSLE
+651 PSDAAINIPNLE
-663 RLTNAVDIN
+663 RLANAIDVK
-672 NMSGQSDSALHLKSQ
+672 NMSGQSDSALFLKSQ
-687 VHQLVGRNEEL
+687 IHQLVGRNEEL
-698 RQELKLAREEATNSF
+698 RQELKSAREEATNSF

-733 RKSGSSGVVLRPL
+733 RKSGSTGVVLRPL

-753 PSSTEVISSLNEYA
+753 TSSTEIISSLNEYA
-767 VRLLQELKNEEEK
+767 IRLLQELKNKEEE
-780 SKKLVGTLEEYKEKF
+780 SKKLIGTLEEYKEKF

-817 KKNESFTEMKKELEE
+817 KKKETFTEMKNKLEE
-832 QKQVDAVKIQEF
+832 QNQVDSVKIREF
-844 KELLDTLQ
+844 NELLDTLQ
-852 KDPDEIKRQLSEA
+852 KDPEEIRRQLSEA
-865 LRRLT
+865 LRKLT
-870 VLKVNEKKLTRRYT
+870 VLKVNEKKLTRRYI

-891 HLRKENGKL
+891 HLYKENSKL
-900 KDESSQMQASVTQ
+900 RDESSHMQASVTQ
-913 RMGYLQRY
+913 RIGYLQRY
-921 KEMAWLLY
+921 KEMAAY

-945 ELERANKQYTELTVK
+945 DLERANKQYTELTVK

-975 TNLEHLESENESLR
+975 TNLEHLESENASLQ

-1014 NINATGAE
+1014 NINAIGGE
-1022 NSMDKVDKALANNEM
+1022 NSMDKADKALANNEM

-1069 NSLRQVEERNLELES
+1069 NSLRQVEERNLELET
-1084 KFAELTKMNVDAQ
+1084 KFAELTKMNVEAQ

-1111 SKAVSNADRAR
+1111 SQAVSNADRAR

-1132 LRIEVSKLQEVSDVA
+1132 LHIEVSKLQEVSDVA
-1147 MMQASAL
+1147 MMQVSAL

-1181 KALIVKLHQHIVA
+1181 KALIAKLHQHIVA
-1194 LQLGESAALAKLETA
+1194 LQLSESAALTKLEA
-1209 TSHIQ
+1209 STSHIQ
-1214 QLEAYK
+1214 KLEAYK

-1230 ERTLFLARQEGRNRS
+1230 ERALFLARQEGRNRS

-1276 SLQEDRAKAQQEK
+1276 SLQEDRAKAQEEK

-1296 RSAES
+1296 RRAEG
-1301 RAEELELRL
+1301 RAEELELR
-1310 RGLEELI
+1310 RQGLEELI

-1347 RELVVQ
+1347 RELSVQ

-1369 TIHSLEEDIVQ
+1369 TIRSLDEDIVH
-1380 QNTLQEERQ
+1380 QNMLQEERQ
-1389 LVWDQREV
+1389 LAWDQREV

-1405 FEKHQSEILSSAEKY
+1405 YEKHQNEILSSAEKY
-1420 GDGTGSLPDPSLPL
+1420 EDGTGSLPDPSLPL

-1446 EHVRTIMDTK
+1446 EHARTILDTQ
-1456 ATCISLDEKL
+1456 ATCKSLDERL

-1501 RLLADLAKHEEDQAD
+1501 RLLADLSKHEEGQSDN
-1516 SQPALNLAQQTIK
+1516 QPSLKLAQQTIK

-1564 EELKMLHQ
+1564 EELRMLNE
-1572 KLDLHTDTS
+1572 KLDMHTDTS
-1581 LDRFKQTAMELMKKP
+1581 LHRFKQTAMELMKKP
-1596 TIKVPTTK
+1596 TIRMQTTK

-1618 QDALLSSVT
+1618 QDISLSSVT
-1627 EKLNLAAA
+1627 QKLNLTTA
-1635 ELDQQRTAVETQAK
+1635 ELERQRTTMETQAK
-1649 QHTEK
+1649 KHADK
-1654 MSKLEEYHATQVKAL
+1654 MLKLEEYHASQVKAL
-1669 SGGVDDQRSQMA
+1669 TGETEDQRSQMA
-1681 EMEKEISYLRT
+1681 QMEKEINYLQT
-1692 ELAAQKEA
+1692 ELAALKEA

-1715 LKAQLTQKEKQLKA
+1715 LKAQLTQKEKQLKS

-1763 MLVDKHT
+1763 MLVDRHT
-1770 KDLKA
+1770 KDLKM

-1788 ESSRAARGRENALK
+1788 ESAKAARGQENTLK
-1802 EEVDR
+1802 EEVDS
-1807 LNQDLQ
+1807 LNQGLQ

-1820 RLQAEKEEREQEIQ
+1820 RLQTEKEEREQEIQ
-1834 ELRQQIKRLSSAL
+1834 VLKQQIKRLSSAL
-1847 QNQPEPDVKGPS
+1847 QNQSEPDGKGPTI
-1859 VENLQKKIRRLESDM
+1859 ENLQKKIRRLESDL
-1874 EKRTEM
+1874 EKRAEI
-1880 KNVKEDQGKAKD
+1880 KNVKDDHGKTKD
-1892 EIVRWEEGKKWQSK
+1892 EIVRWEEGKKWQVK

-1911 NSLKEKERENESLSK
+1911 NALKEKERENESLSK

-1958 VVGVRSSEME
+1958 VVGVRSTEIE

-1982 TQILTINFMA
+1982 TQILTI
-1992 FMDIVKCIKQ
+1992 K
-2002 AAILHQISVAQK
+2002 
-2014 DWIFVRPVVMQHQAL
+2014 QHQAL
-2029 PRDDAIENLSLRNR
+2029 PRDDAMENLTLRNR

-2055 TSKEPPSRPSGK
+2055 ICKEPQSRPSGESSSS
-2067 GFHYQALR
+2067 HALR
-2075 QIRPAT
+2075 RICSVT
-2081 FDVADISYKRNV
+2081 SDVPRGSRKGNA
-2093 APYPAEPYSNPVG
+2093 ALHLAEPYKRSISSDAVEDPAD
-2106 PETVQQRAPKRR
+2106 QQSEPKRN
-2118 QIERNTQTS
+2118 QIDRETQTS
-2127 FVGAEERKPSLGA
+2127 FVGAEDVCTEQERSTPDVSENTA
-2140 AEKTDA
+2140 ADTIG
-2146 DHVKETETG
+2146 DHIKEDETETDIL
-2155 ESTRDVPC
+2155 ESTHDIPGGSEVDV
-2163 GSDVDATEEKEEPQ
+2163 VEKKEEPQ
-2177 TGKGSKAESGDPSE
+2177 TTKGSESEPDDPSE
-2191 RPASLGSTPEPAVA
+2191 RPGSVMASPEPAA
-2205 EADSETVNKMGDN
+2205 ATTSSEIVIKEDVGELDN
-2218 DERDTDDDND
+2218 QDTDDD
-2228 CDDVE
+2228 DVG
-2233 IRGENPK
+2233 IREKKPEEAEEQFELKVVETTKVATGEDNPE
-2240 QCCSQEPDVDSSS
+2240 QSCSAEPDVDSIL
-2253 VTSKYPGRLISRK
+2253 SKHPERFISKK
-2266 RGGRVR
+2266 RDDHMRT
-2272 KRESRSLRYLKTSG
+2272 RESRCLRYLKTSG
-2286 RGTGTLSQR
+2286 RGTGTPTQR

-2331 ADLKEMCNA
+2331 ADLKEMCSA
-2340 LKKAKAELEKKLAHI
+2340 LKKSKAEVEKKLTHI
-2355 RGAGHSGKTVPE
+2355 RGGAGHSGKTVPE

-2377 VVERVQRENETLKKS
+2377 VVERVQRENESLKKS
-2392 SSTANQ
+2392 SAPANQ
-2398 DKTAALEQENNKLKA
+2398 DKVATLEQENEKLKA
-2413 DFEKLRRESEAE
+2413 DFEKLKSQSEAE

-2457 ADRLRVTKTG
+2457 AERLRVTKTS
-2467 LEVTNEKLEA
+2467 LEVTNDKLEA

-2485 LRAALSRPITE
+2485 LHEALSRPIAE
-2496 GADSKTWKA
+2496 GADSKTGKA
-2505 SVITRSSGLRV
+2505 SVLT
-2516 EFRARV
+2516 
-2522 SGCFVYVRRMFE
+2522 RMFE
-2534 NKMKELEKEL
+2534 NKMKELEMEL
-2544 SQKTASLSELKQQ
+2544 SQKTSSLSELKQQ
-2557 LKEVNEREERAQIS
+2557 LKEVNKREERAQIS
-2571 IRQLEDQVDMLKKFP
+2571 IQQLEDQVDMLKRFP
-2586 TAAKTGTGGVKEP
+2586 TAAKTGGGLTKEF
-2599 QTMRFVKLLS
+2599 QAMRLVNT
-2609 ELEKENRELK
+2609 ELEKENTELK

-2628 YGETSSKL
+2628 YDYG
-2636 DHRKLK
+2636 KLK
-2642 NLLQAAETEKTKLQT
+2642 NLLQAAEAEKTKLQT
-2657 EVKKLKKELESFDP
+2657 ELKKMKKELESFDP

-2678 DLKYNYNL
+2678 DLKFNYNL

-2702 DQFGVTAEV
+2702 DQFGVKAEM
-2711 PSVSLS
+2711 PVS